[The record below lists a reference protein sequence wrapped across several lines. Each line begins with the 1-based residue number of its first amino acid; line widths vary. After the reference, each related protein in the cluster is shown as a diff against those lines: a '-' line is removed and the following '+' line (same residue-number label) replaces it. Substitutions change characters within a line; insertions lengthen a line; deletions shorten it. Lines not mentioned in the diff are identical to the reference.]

1 MVTVYSGNK
10 SLDVIAVDDWWSIP
24 SIFSQKTIEQVIK
37 EAVLSEVSKLNWVVM
52 NKK

>member
-10 SLDVIAVDDWWSIP
+10 NLDVIAVDDWWSIP

-37 EAVLSEVSKLNWVVM
+37 EAVLSVVSKLNWVVM
-52 NKK
+52 YKK